1 MADKKQ
7 TSKTA
12 APKASAKKAPAAKKA
27 SVTMTRLRADY
38 VERIHPALMTEF
50 GYSNPMQAPR
60 LQKVVLNMGLGK
72 AHEDKK
78 MLESALADMAKI
90 SGQAPVVTRA
100 KKSIATFKI
109 REGMPIGCKVT
120 LRGARMYEFLD
131 RLINIALP
139 RVRDFE
145 GVSTKAFDGTG
156 NYTLGIKEQLIFPE
170 IDYDKV
176 DNIRGMDIVICTS
189 AKSDEESRALLREMG
204 MPFKGKG
211 RD

>member
-120 LRGARMYEFLD
+120 LRGARMYFWTASSIL
-131 RLINIALP
+131 RSRGCVTL
-139 RVRDFE
+139 
-145 GVSTKAFDGTG
+145 KAFPPKLLMALAT
-156 NYTLGIKEQLIFPE
+156 T
-170 IDYDKV
+170 
-176 DNIRGMDIVICTS
+176 RWAS
-189 AKSDEESRALLREMG
+189 KSN
-204 MPFKGKG
+204 
-211 RD
+211 